1 MNHSSW
7 TTHIAAMP
15 LVGKRV
21 ENEGLAMTSLHPVVI
36 QKRKKNAVIQNKK
49 ALEPRKMPK
58 NALFKSFS

>member
-36 QKRKKNAVIQNKK
+36 QKRKKNAVIQNK
-49 ALEPRKMPK
+49 
-58 NALFKSFS
+58 